1 MLRRIEHATRNTA
14 AASFWP
20 RSFWGWDSVWNRFL
34 HKVRTVLQNSLGWN
48 FVFGKSLLGSAWG
61 SFGPDVEQAW
71 SQARSRSRTSVL
83 PERSKR
89 CSKTMEPTTRICDL
103 GCSLEGFREVKSNSL
118 KSQILEGICFNFVK
132 ATKTKF
138 QHNAFCKKTV
148 VLEIDFKIDAEQH

>member
-1 MLRRIEHATRNTA
+1 MKL
-14 AASFWP
+14 
-20 RSFWGWDSVWNRFL
+20 FL
-34 HKVRTVLQNSLGWN
+34 LNVHTVLQNSLGWN

-61 SFGPDVEQAW
+61 SFGPGAEQAW
-71 SQARSRSRTSVL
+71 SQARSRSRPSVL
-83 PERSKR
+83 PERFNR

-103 GCSLEGFREVKSNSL
+103 GCSLEGFREAKSNSL

-148 VLEIDFKIDAEQH
+148 VLEIGFKLDAEQH

>member
-1 MLRRIEHATRNTA
+1 MH
-14 AASFWP
+14 
-20 RSFWGWDSVWNRFL
+20 
-34 HKVRTVLQNSLGWN
+34 TVLQNSLGWN

-61 SFGPDVEQAW
+61 SFGPGAEQAW
-71 SQARSRSRTSVL
+71 SQARSRSRPSVL

-103 GCSLEGFREVKSNSL
+103 GCSLEGFREAKSNSL

-148 VLEIDFKIDAEQH
+148 VLEIYFKINAEQH